1 MFRQK
6 EKITAALFLL
16 NAVKED
22 AKKFTAPQ
30 LTTTSKAVLVQSIV
44 SKIELAEEELQEAM
58 KGDPVDVSEDSTG
71 IEPPVEE
78 EPDTVEESE
87 QEEKRL
93 DKHKEID
100 RTAGDK
106 YMKSIL
112 NPGKKKKIVYPD
124 DLEVNEDDD
133 DFILE

>member
-1 MFRQK
+1 MFKQK

-16 NAVKED
+16 DAIRED

-30 LTTTSKAVLVQSIV
+30 LTTTSKAVLVQSII

-71 IEPPVEE
+71 IEPPAAE
-78 EPDTVEESE
+78 EPE
-87 QEEKRL
+87 QEPEKP
-93 DKHKEID
+93 KEVD

-106 YMKSIL
+106 YLKSIL
-112 NPGKKKKIVYPD
+112 NPGKKKKTVYPD
-124 DLEVNEDDD
+124 DLEVSEDDD
-133 DFILE
+133 EFIIE